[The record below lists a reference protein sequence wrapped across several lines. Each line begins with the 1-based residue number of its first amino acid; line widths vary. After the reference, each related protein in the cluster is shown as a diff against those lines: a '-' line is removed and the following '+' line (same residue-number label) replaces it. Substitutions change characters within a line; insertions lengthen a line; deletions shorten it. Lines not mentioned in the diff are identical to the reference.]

1 MDRRTFFGTGLA
13 GVALPWIRRAG
24 VAGPQARLRFG
35 YAGLTWRGDDR
46 TAIDEIAAAGY
57 RGVQLRTAAVATWGE
72 RPAELKELL
81 AARNLTLVALSS
93 GIVRLD
99 PAAEAEDLALHVR
112 NAQFVR
118 DVGGLYLQV
127 LDERP
132 EGREPVADDYR
143 RMGRLLTE
151 IGRRTADLGVRL
163 GYHNHMGFLGQA
175 PEEVARV
182 LDAAD
187 PAFVHLQ
194 LDTAHWAAAGGDPAA
209 AVAEHAG
216 RLLFLHLKDLE
227 RPVPGGA
234 RDSYRF
240 VELGEGS
247 VDLPAVFAALGRID
261 FDGWG
266 VVELDPRQDAPRT
279 PRESA
284 LLSRRYI
291 EAHGFSM

>member
-1 MDRRTFFGTGLA
+1 MDRRTFFETGLA
-13 GVALPWIRRAG
+13 GAALPWLGRFDFGGHA
-24 VAGPQARLRFG
+24 ARIRFG

-57 RGVQLRTAAVATWGE
+57 RGVQLRTAAIETWGE
-72 RPAELKELL
+72 RPTDLKELL

-99 PAAEAEDLALHVR
+99 PAVEAEDLALHVR
-112 NAQFVR
+112 NAQFVH

-132 EGREPVADDYR
+132 AGREPVADDYR

-151 IGRRTADLGVRL
+151 IGRRTADLGVPL

-194 LDTAHWAAAGGDPAA
+194 LDTAHWVAAGGNPAA
-209 AVAEHAG
+209 AVTEHAG

-234 RDSYRF
+234 PDSYRF

-284 LLSRRYI
+284 ILSRRYL